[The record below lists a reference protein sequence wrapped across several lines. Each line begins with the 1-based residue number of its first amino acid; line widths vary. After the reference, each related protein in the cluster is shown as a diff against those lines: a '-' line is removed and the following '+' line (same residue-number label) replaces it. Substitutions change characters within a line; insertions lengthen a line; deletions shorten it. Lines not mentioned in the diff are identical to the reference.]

1 MLEHS
6 EYIRRLF
13 ELTFSV
19 ALLSSKDPRLLG
31 STQHM
36 MKIHI
41 LVFMVLAIQVCFIT
55 CVDLDQILTAVEE
68 EQEATRKVSPTPG
81 FL

>member
-1 MLEHS
+1 MFEHS
-6 EYIRRLF
+6 EYISRLF

-19 ALLSSKDPRLLG
+19 ALLSSKDPRLVG
-31 STQHM
+31 NMHPI

-41 LVFMVLAIQVCFIT
+41 LVFMVLSIQVCFIT

-68 EQEATRKVSPTPG
+68 E
-81 FL
+81 